1 MPPASPKIKELAI
14 GSWQLAKEE
23 STFVIVFPS
32 VYLIMAGRGFITSPF
47 LFLRTCRNFVSS
59 GASGISFVRS
69 MVSFPQRLIH
79 FFPCACADVRGI
91 VMVCGLG
98 VFYKKNC
105 FGLLVSA
112 RVSKTVI
119 RGGETVSCFTVSG
132 FWFSCTACSVVFSA
146 LFEQEE

>member
-1 MPPASPKIKELAI
+1 MFGGESSIFLGPLLACMVYEVPATLEM
-14 GSWQLAKEE
+14 
-23 STFVIVFPS
+23 FV
-32 VYLIMAGRGFITSPF
+32 
-47 LFLRTCRNFVSS
+47 
-59 GASGISFVRS
+59 
-69 MVSFPQRLIH
+69 
-79 FFPCACADVRGI
+79 
-91 VMVCGLG
+91 VCGLG
-98 VFYKKNC
+98 VFSKKNC